1 MAAFDPNQPII
12 KKIKKVHGHG
22 HHGGS
27 WKIAYADFVT
37 AMMAFFLL
45 MWLLNATSEEQKRG
59 IANYFD
65 PMAIGKRNGGNV
77 GVMGGLAIQTNEGS
91 MDVTNSFIQVKPTPP
106 MEQGAG
112 GHDNGVI
119 KNNEQEKIKDS
130 SGFEKAPSQEEII
143 AQAEINSKLIPT
155 QQFKNHVEEE
165 KAFREIKERL
175 KEEIQKSP
183 ELKAMLDNLVIDET
197 PEGLRIQLIDQA
209 KTVMFPSGSSRMYK
223 HTYALLKQV
232 ANAIKEIPN
241 KLAISGHTDATPY
254 PPDTIFG
261 NWELSTERANA
272 SRRVLRDEGIDEG
285 RFETVVGK
293 ADRDLY
299 DKDHPRSPQN
309 RRISIVLLR
318 ASTKA

>member
-45 MWLLNATSEEQKRG
+45 MWLLNSTSDEQKRG

-65 PMAIGKRNGGNV
+65 PMAIGKRNGGNQ

-106 MEQGAG
+106 TEQGAG
-112 GHDNGVI
+112 GHESGED
-119 KNNEQEKIKDS
+119 KSNEQNKIKGND
-130 SGFEKAPSQEEII
+130 GREKNPTQEEII
-143 AQAEINSKLIPT
+143 AQAEINSKLVPT
-155 QQFKNHVEEE
+155 QQFKNQMEEE

-175 KEEIQKSP
+175 KQEIEKTP
-183 ELKAMLDNLVIDET
+183 ELKAMLENLVIDET
-197 PEGLRIQLIDQA
+197 AEGLRIQLIDQA
-209 KTVMFPSGSSRMYK
+209 KTVMFPSGSSRMYE
-223 HTYALLKQV
+223 HTHKLLKQV
-232 ANAIKEIPN
+232 ANAIKDMPN

-254 PPDTIFG
+254 PRDTIFG

-272 SRRVLRDEGIDEG
+272 SRRVLRDEGIDET

-299 DKDHPRSPQN
+299 DKNHPRSPQN
-309 RRISIVLLR
+309 RRISIILLR
-318 ASTKA
+318 TTKTT